1 MRQAGAPTGG
11 HDLARTPDSEIKGK
25 EPANVTATMIVTCS
39 LCKTRYLTDPAVLGL
54 AGRRVR
60 CAKCGHSWM
69 QVPPMDMPRRV
80 DVVSPPLNPGQI
92 PPPRFNL
99 PAPYIP
105 PRRRRHRYRVVLAVA
120 AVVIILISA
129 GYLARSQIIETW
141 PPAKRV
147 YEMIGGLLGTPTSTL
162 EVGYRRIVVRPA
174 VGADTL
180 PS

>member
-1 MRQAGAPTGG
+1 
-11 HDLARTPDSEIKGK
+11 
-25 EPANVTATMIVTCS
+25 MIITCPE
-39 LCKTRYLTDPAVLGL
+39 CATRYSADAAKFPPG
-54 AGRRVR
+54 GRKVR

-129 GYLARSQIIETW
+129 GYFARSQIIETW

-162 EVGYRRIVVRPA
+162 EVGYRRIVVRPTA
-174 VGADTL
+174 GADTL